1 MKINAEVFFKEA
13 YKILDELK
21 ETQMEKIKEASY
33 ILTESI
39 SRDGVIHI
47 FGSGHSK
54 AFAME
59 LVYRAGGLVPMH
71 RVTLD
76 DLALKGDLSAEDLLD
91 PQIERDPENA
101 HKLWNL
107 YEIHP
112 QDAFII
118 VSNSGRNGT
127 IVEFASMVKE
137 KNMPL
142 IVVTSIAHSK
152 DTVSRHNSGKKLYEL
167 GDVVIDNCGPKGDAL
182 IPVEGLRMKA
192 CSISSI
198 TGAFI
203 AQGLTAETINNFKE
217 KGVTPPVFISANVDG
232 GDQHN
237 DALRAK
243 YEGRI

>member
-1 MKINAEVFFKEA
+1 MVNSKLFFKEA
-13 YKILDELK
+13 YKIIDKLEH
-21 ETQMEKIKEASY
+21 TQMDNIIAAGKLLTDCIKNN
-33 ILTESI
+33 
-39 SRDGVIHI
+39 GVIHI

-59 LVYRAGGLVPMH
+59 MVYRAGGLVPTH
-71 RVTLD
+71 RISLD
-76 DLALKGDLSAEDLLD
+76 DLALKGLISGDDLSAPE
-91 PQIERDPENA
+91 IERDPENA
-101 HKLWNL
+101 HKLWSL
-107 YEIHP
+107 YNIEP

-142 IVVTSIAHSK
+142 IVVTSMEHTKSAS
-152 DTVSRHNSGKKLYEL
+152 SRHKSGKNLYEL
-167 GDVVIDNCGPKGDAL
+167 GDIVIDNCGPTGDAL
-182 IPVEGLRMKA
+182 LQVEGLSMKA

-203 AQGLTAETINNFKE
+203 AQGLTAEIIGNLKE
-217 KGVTPPVFISANVDG
+217 SGITPPVFISANVDN
-232 GDQHN
+232 GDDHN
-237 DALRAK
+237 NALRAK

>member
-1 MKINAEVFFKEA
+1 MVNAEMFFSKA
-13 YKILDELK
+13 YKILEKLE
-21 ETQMEKIKEASY
+21 ETQMDNIIQASKV
-33 ILTESI
+33 LTDCLQSN
-39 SRDGVIHI
+39 GVIHI

-76 DLALKGDLSAEDLLD
+76 DLAIRGIIPGEDLMAPEL
-91 PQIERDPENA
+91 ERNPENA
-101 HKLWNL
+101 HKLWEL
-107 YEIHP
+107 YQIEP

-142 IVVTSIAHSK
+142 IVVTSMEHSK
-152 DTVSRHNSGKKLYEL
+152 GTASRHSSGKNLYEF
-167 GDVVIDNCGPKGDAL
+167 GDIVIDNCGPRGDAL
-182 IPVEGLRMKA
+182 LQVEGLPMKA

-203 AQGLTAETINNFKE
+203 AQGLTAEIIKNFKDR
-217 KGVTPPVFISANVDG
+217 GITPPVFISANVDG
-232 GDQHN
+232 GDEHN
-237 DALRAK
+237 DKLKAK
-243 YEGRI
+243 YKGRI